1 MPDAWS
7 GADERDLDDEPPWIV
22 LGEDDEFT
30 IAVPAERLALIV
42 ARLEQAA
49 DAFSTELTVEV
60 DSPTGRR
67 LLERTEIARLIDDA
81 SSTCLDIVRR
91 SPATLDYLELVDLTQ
106 SSELLTTIWSLS
118 LQADD
123 PDGADLERELAWVA
137 AIGKLAADCEDMFLT
152 RIRPR
157 DDGTFTLRWS
167 LVDRALVREAI
178 AELRSLMSSDD
189 PAISRLFPSAY
200 GSDAERNAGWDV
212 LMRGELIDKRLA
224 ALQVTEE
231 LMTRRSCTQ
240 DELNAFM
247 RCLNDARLVLGTQLD
262 VDESGFPAD
271 PDGAT
276 RTDRIVYES
285 LTHLLGRTVEALSG
299 GL

>member
-91 SPATLDYLELVDLTQ
+91 SPATLDYLELVDLT
-106 SSELLTTIWSLS
+106 
-118 LQADD
+118 
-123 PDGADLERELAWVA
+123 
-137 AIGKLAADCEDMFLT
+137 
-152 RIRPR
+152 
-157 DDGTFTLRWS
+157 
-167 LVDRALVREAI
+167 
-178 AELRSLMSSDD
+178 
-189 PAISRLFPSAY
+189 
-200 GSDAERNAGWDV
+200 
-212 LMRGELIDKRLA
+212 
-224 ALQVTEE
+224 
-231 LMTRRSCTQ
+231 
-240 DELNAFM
+240 
-247 RCLNDARLVLGTQLD
+247 
-262 VDESGFPAD
+262 
-271 PDGAT
+271 
-276 RTDRIVYES
+276 
-285 LTHLLGRTVEALSG
+285 
-299 GL
+299 